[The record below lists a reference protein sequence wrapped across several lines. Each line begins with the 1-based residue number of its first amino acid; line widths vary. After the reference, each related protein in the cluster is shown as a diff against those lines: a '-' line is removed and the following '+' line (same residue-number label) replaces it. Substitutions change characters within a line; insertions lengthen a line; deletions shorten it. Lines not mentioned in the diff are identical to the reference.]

1 MKISRFLKPFSFL
14 PALILMYM
22 IYSFSAQDA
31 QASTESSLAVSRLV
45 IRVVNRVGNQNWDPW
60 TMEENAQKIQVPVRK
75 AAHMGEYFLLTV
87 AVAFPLYV
95 YGVRGFLLM
104 LLATVIC
111 VCYACGDEYHQS
123 FVSGR
128 APSMRDV
135 GIDSIG
141 VVLGVILTRIFGW
154 TARKAIAEPAEQHA
168 MRSRRRSL
176 DERELELDRR
186 ESELRRREKELGGY
200 SGVYGYSGD
209 SRTGPRS
216 GIQTGIRTGSDAPN
230 SDDPE
235 PYEPE
240 TIQSTLRQEAASDE
254 TKPSHR
260 ERREEKRM
268 AREQKKLEREELRR
282 REEEEEQDEEDEE
295 DIRERYIRHYEE
307 EHPADDLSED
317 MPLSSLLSWRS
328 KKSSQHDRRS

>member
-31 QASTESSLAVSRLV
+31 QTSTEASLSVSRLV

-75 AAHMGEYFLLTV
+75 AAHMAEYFLLAV

-141 VVLGVILTRIFGW
+141 VILGVILTRIFGW
-154 TARKAIAEPAEQHA
+154 TARKAIAEPAEQRA

-200 SGVYGYSGD
+200 SGVYGYSVD
-209 SRTGPRS
+209 SRTG
-216 GIQTGIRTGSDAPN
+216 TRTGSDAPN
-230 SDDPE
+230 PDDPE

-240 TIQSTLRQEAASDE
+240 TIQSTLSQETAAEEAKS
-254 TKPSHR
+254 SRR

-268 AREQKKLEREELRR
+268 VREQKKREREELRR
-282 REEEEEQDEEDEE
+282 QEEEEEQDEEDEE

-307 EHPADDLSED
+307 EHPTDDLSED
-317 MPLSSLLSWRS
+317 MPLSSLLSGRS
-328 KKSSQHDRRS
+328 GKSSQNGRRS